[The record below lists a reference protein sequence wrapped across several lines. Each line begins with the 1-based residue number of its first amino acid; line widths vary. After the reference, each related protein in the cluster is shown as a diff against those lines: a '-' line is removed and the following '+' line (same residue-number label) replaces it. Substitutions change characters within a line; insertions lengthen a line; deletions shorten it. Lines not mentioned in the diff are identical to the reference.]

1 MDKELQRRKRM
12 NSSSFGL
19 PRQRKFPLT
28 SKRQAVSAVAY
39 AKKLARERK
48 ITPQER
54 DIVLRKVHAKFPEI
68 DIESTRGFKGG
79 K

>member
-1 MDKELQRRKRM
+1 MNRERM
-12 NSSSFGL
+12 KSTSFGL
-19 PRQRKFPLT
+19 PRKRKFPLT

-39 AKKLARERK
+39 SKKLARERK

-54 DIVLRKVHAKFPEI
+54 DIVLRKVRAKFPSI
-68 DIESTRGFKGG
+68 SITPIRGK

>member
-1 MDKELQRRKRM
+1 MARERM
-12 NSSSFGL
+12 ESSSFGL

-39 AKKLARERK
+39 SKKLARERK

-54 DIVLRKVHAKFPEI
+54 DIVLRKVHAKFPSI
-68 DIESTRGFKGG
+68 NITPIRGK